1 MWPFMLLARA
11 LALPVWVAIPMI
23 QVILGVFPWTVN
35 RWFGFT
41 AAIYYGIATPLL
53 FQVEWLP
60 ARSDIL
66 RMLMRALCASCCALT
81 KALAYD
87 T

>member
-1 MWPFMLLARA
+1 MLLARA
-11 LALPVWVAIPMI
+11 LALPVWVAVPLI

-35 RWFGFT
+35 RWFGLT

-53 FQVEWLP
+53 FQVECIP
-60 ARSDIL
+60 ARPDS
-66 RMLMRALCASCCALT
+66 LT
-81 KALAYD
+81 AQSNQG